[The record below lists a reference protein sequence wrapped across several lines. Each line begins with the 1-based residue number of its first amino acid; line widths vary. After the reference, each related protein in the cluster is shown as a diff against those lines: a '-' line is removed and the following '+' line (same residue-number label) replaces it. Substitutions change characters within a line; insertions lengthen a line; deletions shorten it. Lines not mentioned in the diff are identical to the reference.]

1 LVVSGQHLYTTF
13 EERPR
18 ISGAEDGRKLM
29 ADNNVRNSFQI
40 GEKASFTKTV
50 TESDV
55 TTFAGLI
62 GDFNPLHV
70 DAEYARKSRFGQR
83 IAHGI
88 FTGGL
93 ISAVLGNKLPGPG
106 GIYLSQQL
114 EFLAPVFIG
123 DTITATVEVTAWRS
137 AKRILTL
144 KTDAHN
150 QKGTQ
155 VVTGKAVLLVDP
167 GIGH

>member
-1 LVVSGQHLYTTF
+1 M
-13 EERPR
+13 
-18 ISGAEDGRKLM
+18 AEP
-29 ADNNVRNSFQI
+29 SIQI
-40 GEKASFTKTV
+40 GQRASFTKTV

-83 IAHGI
+83 VAHGM
-88 FTGGL
+88 FTAGL

-106 GIYLSQQL
+106 AIYLSQQL

-123 DTITATVEVTAWRS
+123 DTITATVEVSTWRPE
-137 AKRILTL
+137 KRIITL
-144 KTDAHN
+144 KTDAYN
-150 QKGTQ
+150 QAAKQ
-155 VVTGKAVLLVDP
+155 VVTGKAVLLVDRSQE
-167 GIGH
+167 

>member
-1 LVVSGQHLYTTF
+1 MVDNLFRIGQRAT
-13 EERPR
+13 
-18 ISGAEDGRKLM
+18 
-29 ADNNVRNSFQI
+29 
-40 GEKASFTKTV
+40 FTKTV

-62 GDFNPLHV
+62 GDFNPIHV

-83 IAHGI
+83 VAHGM

-106 GIYLSQQL
+106 AIYLSQQI

-123 DTITATVEVTAWRS
+123 DTITARVEVSAWRPE
-137 AKRILTL
+137 KRIITL
-144 KTDAHN
+144 KTDAYN
-150 QKGTQ
+150 QAEEQ
-155 VVTGKAVLLVDP
+155 VVTGKAVLLVE
-167 GIGH
+167 